1 MEQQEKNRKIIWL
14 LAIVIFLL
22 IVLFM
27 VFQFFRITEVE
38 VQGNEHYTEQE
49 MKELIMTERYDFNT
63 LYFYWRVKNNKIEEI
78 PFIDT
83 IEVNVISRNKVSIK
97 VYEKDII
104 GYIKHLGY
112 YLYFDKEGIVV
123 ESSKEKME
131 GVPGIKGIAFDNVE
145 LYKKLPV
152 EKEEVFKK
160 ILNLTKLLA
169 KYEIVPDSINFSK
182 DLSVTLCFAEAK
194 VAIGK
199 EVENDDKIMKLKQL
213 LPDLEKMEG
222 TLHLENYDEDMK
234 NITFKKDN

>member
-1 MEQQEKNRKIIWL
+1 MEQQEKNKKLIRL
-14 LAIVIFLL
+14 FACMIFVF
-22 IVLFM
+22 IVLFV
-27 VFQFFRITEVE
+27 VFEFFRITQVEVE
-38 VQGNEHYTEQE
+38 GNEHYTEQE
-49 MKELIMTERYDFNT
+49 IKELVMTKRYDFNT
-63 LYFYWRVKNNKIEEI
+63 LYFYWRIRNDKVEDI

-83 IEVNVISRNKVSIK
+83 IEVSMVSRNKVKIK
-97 VYEKDII
+97 IYEKDII

-112 YLYFDKEGIVV
+112 CLYFDKEGIVV
-123 ESSKEKME
+123 ESSKELME
-131 GVPGIKGIAFDNVE
+131 GVPRIKGIAFDNVE

-169 KYEIVPDSINFSK
+169 KYEIKPDSINFTK

-194 VAIGK
+194 VSMGK
-199 EVENDDKIMKLKQL
+199 EVENDDKIMKLKQI
-213 LPDLEKMEG
+213 LPDLKDMKG

>member
-1 MEQQEKNRKIIWL
+1 MEELMEQQEKNRKIIWL

-112 YLYFDKEGIVV
+112 YLYFD
-123 ESSKEKME
+123 
-131 GVPGIKGIAFDNVE
+131 N
-145 LYKKLPV
+145 LYI
-152 EKEEVFKK
+152 FH
-160 ILNLTKLLA
+160 LN
-169 KYEIVPDSINFSK
+169 
-182 DLSVTLCFAEAK
+182 
-194 VAIGK
+194 
-199 EVENDDKIMKLKQL
+199 
-213 LPDLEKMEG
+213 
-222 TLHLENYDEDMK
+222 
-234 NITFKKDN
+234 

>member
-182 DLSVTLCFAEAK
+182 DLSVTLCFEDAK
-194 VAIGK
+194 VSIGK

-234 NITFKKDN
+234 NITFKKDH